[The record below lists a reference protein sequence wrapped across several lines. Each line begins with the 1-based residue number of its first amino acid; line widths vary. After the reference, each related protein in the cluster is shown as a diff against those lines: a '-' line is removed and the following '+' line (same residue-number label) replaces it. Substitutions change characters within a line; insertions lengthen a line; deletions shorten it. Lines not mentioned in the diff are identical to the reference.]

1 MQERGPTMNE
11 ELLIGV
17 LALQGDIEENKR
29 AVTNALEEMNQK
41 GKVVSVRYP
50 EEIMKIDGLI
60 IPGGESTVMGLLIAI
75 KNGLL
80 DSINKALQK
89 RLPVMGTCAGMII
102 LAKRSYDR
110 VVGNKKQLLLGALDI
125 EIERNSFGRQ
135 YDSFESNL
143 DISGIGNDFKGIFI
157 RAPSV
162 ISTGP
167 EVQILSRFDG
177 KIVAVQ
183 QENIIGTSFHPE
195 LSGDNRMHKLFIE
208 LIAKWKKSNNHN

>member
-1 MQERGPTMNE
+1 MND

-17 LALQGDIEENKR
+17 LALQGDVEENIKV
-29 AVTNALEEMNQK
+29 ATEALAEMNQK
-41 GKVVSVRYP
+41 GKVISVRYP

-60 IPGGESTVMGLLIAI
+60 IPGGESTVMGLLIEI

-80 DSINKALQK
+80 DSINKVLQK
-89 RLPVMGTCAGMII
+89 GLPIMGTCAGMII
-102 LAKRSYDR
+102 LAKKSYDR

-125 EIERNSFGRQ
+125 EVERNSFGRQ
-135 YDSFESNL
+135 FDSFESNL
-143 DISGIGNDFKGIFI
+143 EISGIGNHFRGIFI

-162 ISTGP
+162 ITAGP
-167 EVQILSRFDG
+167 QVQILGKFDG

-195 LSGDNRMHKLFIE
+195 LSGDSRMHKLFIE
-208 LIAKWKKSNNHN
+208 SITKWKKENNH

>member
-1 MQERGPTMNE
+1 MND

-17 LALQGDIEENKR
+17 LALQGDVEENIK
-29 AVTNALEEMNQK
+29 AATDALAEMNQK
-41 GKVVSVRYP
+41 GKVISVRYP
-50 EEIMKIDGLI
+50 EEIMKVDGLI
-60 IPGGESTVMGLLIAI
+60 IPGGESTVMGLLIAL

-80 DSINKALQK
+80 DSINKVLK
-89 RLPVMGTCAGMII
+89 KELPIMGTCAGMIV
-102 LAKRSYDR
+102 LAKKSYDR

-135 YDSFESNL
+135 FDSFESNL
-143 DISGIGNDFKGIFI
+143 EISGIGNDFRGIFI

-162 ISTGP
+162 VSAGP
-167 EVQILSRFDG
+167 QVQILGKFDG

-183 QENIIGTSFHPE
+183 QGNFIGTSFHPE

-208 LIAKWKKSNNHN
+208 SITKWKKANNH

>member
-1 MQERGPTMNE
+1 MNE

-17 LALQGDIEENKR
+17 LALQGDVEENIR
-29 AVTNALEEMNQK
+29 AATNALEEMNQK
-41 GKVVSVRYP
+41 GKVISVRYP

-89 RLPVMGTCAGMII
+89 RLPVMGTCAGMIV

-167 EVQILSRFDG
+167 QVQILSRFDG

-208 LIAKWKKSNNHN
+208 LIAKWKKSNNNN

>member
-1 MQERGPTMNE
+1 MND

-17 LALQGDIEENKR
+17 LALQGDIEENIR
-29 AVTNALEEMNQK
+29 AATNALEEMNQK
-41 GKVVSVRYP
+41 GNIISVRYP

-80 DSINKALQK
+80 DSINSALQK
-89 RLPVMGTCAGMII
+89 RLPVMGTCAGMIV

-135 YDSFESNL
+135 YESFETNL

-167 EVQILSRFDG
+167 QVQVLSRFDG

-208 LIAKWKKSNNHN
+208 LIAKWKKTNNRH

>member
-1 MQERGPTMNE
+1 MNN

-17 LALQGDIEENKR
+17 LALQGDVEENIK
-29 AVTNALEEMNQK
+29 ATTDALREINLK
-41 GKVVSVRYP
+41 GKVISVRYP
-50 EEIMKIDGLI
+50 DEILKVDGLI
-60 IPGGESTVMGLLIAI
+60 IPGGESTVIGLLLSI

-80 DSINKALQK
+80 DSITKVLQN
-89 RLPVMGTCAGMII
+89 RIPIMGTCAGMIV
-102 LAKRSYDR
+102 LAKKSYDK

-135 YDSFESNL
+135 YDSFESTL
-143 DISGIGNDFKGIFI
+143 EISGIGNDFKGIFI
-157 RAPSV
+157 RAPTV

-167 EVQILSRFDG
+167 RVQILSKFDG

-195 LSGDNRMHKLFIE
+195 LSGDNRMHRLFIE
-208 LIAKWKKSNNHN
+208 LITKWKKANNRQ

>member
-1 MQERGPTMNE
+1 MND

-17 LALQGDIEENKR
+17 LALQGDVEENIKV
-29 AVTNALEEMNQK
+29 ATEALAEMNQK
-41 GKVVSVRYP
+41 GKVISVRYP

-80 DSINKALQK
+80 DSINKVLQK
-89 RLPVMGTCAGMII
+89 GLPIMGTCAGMII
-102 LAKRSYDR
+102 LAKKSYDR

-125 EIERNSFGRQ
+125 EVERNSFGRQ
-135 YDSFESNL
+135 FDSFESNL
-143 DISGIGNDFKGIFI
+143 EISGIGNDFRGIFI

-162 ISTGP
+162 ITAGP
-167 EVQILSRFDG
+167 QVQILSKFDG

-195 LSGDNRMHKLFIE
+195 LSGDSRMHKMFIE
-208 LIAKWKKSNNHN
+208 SITKWKKEDNH

>member
-1 MQERGPTMNE
+1 LNN

-17 LALQGDIEENKR
+17 LALQGDVEENIK
-29 AVTNALEEMNQK
+29 ATTDALRGMNLK
-41 GKVVSVRYP
+41 GKVISVRYP
-50 EEIMKIDGLI
+50 DEILKVDGLI
-60 IPGGESTVMGLLIAI
+60 IPGGESTVMGLLLSI

-80 DSINKALQK
+80 DSITKVLQN
-89 RLPVMGTCAGMII
+89 RIPIMGTCAGMIV
-102 LAKRSYDR
+102 LAKKSYDK

-135 YDSFESNL
+135 YDSFESTL
-143 DISGIGNDFKGIFI
+143 EISGIGNDFKGIFI
-157 RAPSV
+157 RAPAV

-167 EVQILSRFDG
+167 LVQILSKFDG

-208 LIAKWKKSNNHN
+208 LITKWKKANNRQ